1 MRVIKEYKIKSSL
14 GGHVVIVKRD
24 PFIVTI
30 KKDGKLAVEQDSA
43 NGYYC
48 TTLKAAESI
57 VKGLK

>member
-1 MRVIKEYKIKSSL
+1 
-14 GGHVVIVKRD
+14 VKRD

-57 VKGLK
+57 VKGLR